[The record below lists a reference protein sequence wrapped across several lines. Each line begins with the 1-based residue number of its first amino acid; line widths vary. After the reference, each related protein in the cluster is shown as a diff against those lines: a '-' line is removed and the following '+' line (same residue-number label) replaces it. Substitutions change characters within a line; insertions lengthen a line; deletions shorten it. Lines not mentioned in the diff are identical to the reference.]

1 MNIEHQ
7 ASKLQSGRRQFFS
20 QCGLGLGKI
29 ALASLLAGNASRS
42 SAAPTE
48 DRAGPLAARVPHYP
62 ARARSVIHLFMAGA
76 PSQLELFDYKEALV
90 KYAGRPVPPE
100 FIRGQRYAF
109 IRPDSPVLP
118 PQFKFS
124 RHGQSGAQ
132 ISTPLPHLASVA
144 DELAIVRSMHTQQ
157 FNHAP
162 AQLMLSTGS
171 PQPGRPSIG
180 SWVTY
185 GIGSESNSLPSFV
198 VLPSA
203 SGSSGGAANWS
214 NGFLPS
220 VYQGVPLRSRGDP
233 ILNVSSPGGY
243 DDRLQRDSLDLIAG
257 LNREHFALLNDPEIM
272 TRIRAYEMAY
282 RMQSSAPELM
292 DLSSESNETLQMYGA
307 QPGKASFANNCLL
320 ARRLVERGVRFIT
333 LLHEGWDHHNDIHRE
348 IKKQCQLTDR
358 PAAALIR
365 DLKARGLLDSTLV
378 VWGGEFGRTPMVQK
392 SVGQD
397 NAGRDH
403 HPQAFTAWLA
413 GGGIKP
419 GVTLGKTDEI
429 GFHVVED
436 PVHIHDLQAT
446 LLHLLGLDHEQL
458 TFTFQGRKFRLTDVH
473 GKLVDKI
480 LA

>member
-1 MNIEHQ
+1 
-7 ASKLQSGRRQFFS
+7 
-20 QCGLGLGKI
+20 
-29 ALASLLAGNASRS
+29 
-42 SAAPTE
+42 
-48 DRAGPLAARVPHYP
+48 
-62 ARARSVIHLFMAGA
+62 
-76 PSQLELFDYKEALV
+76 
-90 KYAGRPVPPE
+90 
-100 FIRGQRYAF
+100 
-109 IRPDSPVLP
+109 
-118 PQFKFS
+118 
-124 RHGQSGAQ
+124 
-132 ISTPLPHLASVA
+132 
-144 DELAIVRSMHTQQ
+144 
-157 FNHAP
+157 
-162 AQLMLSTGS
+162 
-171 PQPGRPSIG
+171 
-180 SWVTY
+180 
-185 GIGSESNSLPSFV
+185 
-198 VLPSA
+198 
-203 SGSSGGAANWS
+203 
-214 NGFLPS
+214 
-220 VYQGVPLRSRGDP
+220 
-233 ILNVSSPGGY
+233 
-243 DDRLQRDSLDLIAG
+243 
-257 LNREHFALLNDPEIM
+257 
-272 TRIRAYEMAY
+272 
-282 RMQSSAPELM
+282 MQSSAPELM

-333 LLHEGWDHHNDIHRE
+333 LLHEGWDHHNDIHRK

-358 PAAALIR
+358 PAAALIK